1 MRRTGYADT
10 LASPLPMPAR
20 IPRATSDPPSSA
32 SFTAM
37 ARYADDL
44 ALAHVLADTAD
55 AIAVGRFRSMDLR
68 VNTKPDLTPVSDADT
83 AVEKALRGTLARA
96 RPRDGVLGEEF
107 GVTEA
112 AAGPGTRQWVI
123 DPIDGTKNYVRGVPI
138 WATLIALLDSG
149 RPVVGLV
156 SAPALGR
163 RWWAGVGH
171 GAYAGKHA
179 SAATAIHVSGVTRL
193 ADASFCYSDLCG
205 WEQGGRL
212 DAILDIMRRSWR
224 SRAYGDFYGY
234 MLVAEGAVDIMVEP
248 ELSLWDLAALVP
260 IVTEAG
266 GEFTDLAGRPGPGGG
281 NAVATNGKL
290 HTDVLERLG
299 SPTGGWPPAGR

>member
-1 MRRTGYADT
+1 
-10 LASPLPMPAR
+10 
-20 IPRATSDPPSSA
+20 
-32 SFTAM
+32 M

-55 AIAVGRFRSMDLR
+55 TIAVSRFRSQNLHIS
-68 VNTKPDLTPVSDADT
+68 TKPDLSPVSDADT

-138 WATLIALLDSG
+138 WATLIALLDSE

-163 RWWAGVGH
+163 RWWAAVGH
-171 GAYAGKHA
+171 GAYAGRHA
-179 SAATAIHVSGVTRL
+179 SAASPIRVSGVDRL
-193 ADASFCYSDLCG
+193 ADASFCYSDIHG
-205 WEQGGRL
+205 WEQAGRL
-212 DAILDIMRRSWR
+212 EAMLELMRRTWR

-266 GEFTDLAGRPGPGGG
+266 GEFTDLTGRAGPGGG
-281 NAVATNGKL
+281 NAVATNGRL

-299 SPTGGWPPAGR
+299 SPATGWPPAARSR